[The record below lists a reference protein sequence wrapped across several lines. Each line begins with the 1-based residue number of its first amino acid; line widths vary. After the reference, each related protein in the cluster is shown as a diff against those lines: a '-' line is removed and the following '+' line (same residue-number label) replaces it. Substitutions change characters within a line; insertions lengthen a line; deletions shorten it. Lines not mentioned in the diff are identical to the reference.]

1 MNASKGCFGAVIPRP
16 CQQQVLDLLFGEKAD
31 EDKLYV
37 VSPPGSGKTLL
48 GLMVAVRM
56 DVPALV
62 LVPNTAIQAQW
73 VEKSRM
79 FGGEGGGP
87 GSASVDP
94 TDDKPITV
102 LTYQSLARTARLSSE
117 ERAEILEEWLAE
129 LTSEGAGDTGVR
141 DEAVDEALGG
151 SDAQQWLA
159 DFEEQNPERFEAG
172 MLRRWKRKR
181 LASGAVGAEGMVDS
195 SARELMEAFRRA
207 GVSLVILDECHHL
220 VGYWAQVGL
229 ALRQTLGSPRI
240 LGLTAT
246 PPSAANLTNVEISLH
261 RELLDEI
268 DFFLPTPAVV
278 RDGNLAPYQDLV
290 YFTRPREEELAYIR
304 GCTARLADVL
314 AVVEDTSG
322 STLSAWLR
330 DELDAVPEQR
340 LATLLRQRER
350 FFSNAVSYLRSRQ
363 LPVPERFSHIGEAVL
378 DLEQR
383 ADLVGR
389 FAARSLLVSDA
400 PADRERFE
408 ALARAFRPLGYQLTD
423 KGLRRVQSTVS
434 RVLALS
440 ESKMDALV
448 AILEAEV
455 AAGAVD
461 VRALVVCD
469 YEKSSATVDRE
480 IAHLVT
486 AESGGAVAAM
496 RVLTSHEVTDAL
508 DPILV
513 TGQTVIV
520 DDDLLPAF
528 MDSARAWF
536 EERGLVAEM
545 TPELDGGFYRIG
557 GSGRDWTVRHYVMM
571 VTALFERGLTRCLV
585 GTRGLLGEGWDA
597 LGVNTLVDLTTAA
610 TEMTVNQLRGRAIRL
625 NPAHPRKLAN
635 IWDVVC
641 LAPELEKGLSDYHRL
656 ARKHSGYY
664 GLCDDGAIE
673 YGLGHI
679 HPALTETGPEDV
691 ALNAHL
697 LNAEMLARC
706 ANRAAVY
713 EQWRVGAPYENVQ
726 APSLELKTEGLFG
739 ELGTCGGRLYDIQA
753 GEVLKGMC
761 QAVADS
767 LCSVGAFED
776 EGAELEVTER
786 ADGYYRVALSS
797 SSEADVSLLA
807 RSVNELF
814 SPIADQR
821 YVIPRV
827 EVMLKPVWLS
837 SLLPRVVGRY
847 VCLKRQTVAVY
858 HPLPEALGGSKQH
871 AELFSDLWNEHVSPG
886 RAVFTKRGQGEE
898 VVVKARQKSESVMEA
913 RCKLKSVWR

>member
-1 MNASKGCFGAVIPRP
+1 MEANEGIFGAVTPRLY
-16 CQQQVLDLLFGEKAD
+16 QQQVLDLLFGEKAE

-37 VSPPGSGKTLL
+37 VSPPGSGKTFL
-48 GLMVAVRM
+48 GLMVALRM
-56 DVPALV
+56 NVPAVV

-73 VEKSRM
+73 IDKSRL
-79 FGGEGGGP
+79 FLGDDRPEP
-87 GSASVDP
+87 ASVDP
-94 TDDKPITV
+94 TDGKPITV
-102 LTYQSLARTARLSSE
+102 LTYQSLARTDQVSSE
-117 ERAEILEEWLAE
+117 DRAGIIEEWLAE
-129 LTSEGAGDTGVR
+129 LTSDRASETGDREEV
-141 DEAVDEALGG
+141 VDEALEV
-151 SDAQQWLA
+151 SDASQWLA
-159 DFEEQNPERFEAG
+159 GFEEQNPERFEAA

-181 LASGAVGAEGMVDS
+181 LALGAVEAEGLVDS
-195 SARELMEAFRRA
+195 GARELMDSLRQA

-229 ALRQTLGSPRI
+229 VLRQTLGAPRV

-246 PPSAANLTNVEISLH
+246 PPSSANLTNAEISLH
-261 RELLDEI
+261 RELLDEV
-268 DFFLPTPAVV
+268 DFFVPTPAAV

-290 YFTRPREEELAYIR
+290 YFTRPRDEEFAYIR
-304 GCTARLADVL
+304 GCTARLGDVL
-314 AVVEDTSG
+314 GMVEAPSG

-330 DELDAVPEQR
+330 HELDAVPEQR
-340 LATLLRQRER
+340 LATVLRQRER
-350 FFSNAVSYLRSRQ
+350 FFSNAVNYLRSLRQ
-363 LPVPERFSHIGEAVL
+363 PVPKRFSHIREAPL

-389 FAARSLLVSDA
+389 FASGELLVSSA
-400 PADRERFE
+400 STDRERFE
-408 ALARAFRPLGYQLTD
+408 LLARAFRPLGYQLTD

-440 ESKMDALV
+440 ESKLDALV
-448 AILEAEV
+448 SILEAEV
-455 AAGAVD
+455 QAGAVG

-469 YEKSSATVDRE
+469 YEKSSATVDKE
-480 IAHLVT
+480 IAHLLT
-486 AESGGAVAAM
+486 AESGGAIAAM
-496 RVLTSHEVTDAL
+496 RALTSNDVTDSL
-508 DPILV
+508 DPVLV

-528 MDSARAWF
+528 IEAAGAWF
-536 EERGLVAEM
+536 EERGLVVEM
-545 TPELDGGFYRIG
+545 TPELDGGFYRIH

-571 VTALFERGLTRCLV
+571 ITALFERGLTRCLV

-625 NPAHPRKLAN
+625 DPANPRKLAN

-656 ARKHSGYY
+656 ARKHSGYH

-673 YGLGHI
+673 YGLGHV

-706 ANRAAVY
+706 ANRQSVY
-713 EQWRVGAPYENVQ
+713 EQWRVGTPYENVQ
-726 APSLELKTEGLFG
+726 APSLELKTQGLFG
-739 ELGTCGGRLYDIQA
+739 DMGVCGGRVYDIEA

-761 QAVADS
+761 QAISES
-767 LCSVGAFED
+767 LAAVGAFED
-776 EGAELEVTER
+776 KGAELELTER
-786 ADGYYRVALSS
+786 ADGYYRVALGS

-814 SPIADQR
+814 SPISEQR

-827 EVMLKPVWLS
+827 EVVLKPVWLA

-847 VCLKRQTVAVY
+847 LCLKRQTVAVY
-858 HPLPEALGGSKQH
+858 HPLPEALGDSKQH
-871 AELFSDLWNEHVSPG
+871 AEVFSDRWNAHVSPG

-898 VVVKARQKSESVMEA
+898 IVVKARPRSQSVMEA
-913 RCKLKSVWR
+913 RCTLKSVWR